1 MARTRAQE
9 HPDAPKPS
17 YAPEASRP
25 QGRTSTA
32 TKAGDKKPANESK
45 HKKRKLQEAN
55 GEKKKERQAP
65 ASKKTK
71 TADTTTSEGT
81 KPKSPAIDMSKL
93 DALLSKYGAHPL
105 QDTKLPKQDEPTP
118 ETILSL
124 LYLAMLTSARISH
137 ELAYRSVQCLIE
149 AGYQD
154 IETLKRSTW
163 EERTEVLTKGGYTRY
178 REKTATA
185 LGELAG
191 FIEKEYG
198 APCLIVGSLLLNLPL
213 TCSANVDNDLNN
225 LLERAGSSPPNVR
238 RLLQE
243 IKGIG
248 RVGTDIFF
256 DSVQGIWP
264 SLAPFIDPRSL
275 ETAKICGLGSD
286 VDALWN
292 AVGKDA
298 VKMCELSSA
307 LTMVRLEKKEKE
319 FQ

>member
-17 YAPEASRP
+17 YAPEGSRL

-32 TKAGDKKPANESK
+32 AKARDNKPANEPK

-55 GEKKKERQAP
+55 GETRKERQAP
-65 ASKKTK
+65 ASKKIK
-71 TADTTTSEGT
+71 TADTTTSEDT
-81 KPKSPAIDMSKL
+81 MPKSPAIDVSKL

-198 APCLIVGSLLLNLPL
+198 APYLNASSLLNLPL

-225 LLERAGSSPPNVR
+225 LLKRADSSPPNVR

-292 AVGKDA
+292 AVGKNA